1 MTVNTISSVA
11 EFETNG
17 VTTNYPFYFKFLAN
31 EDLVVTYVDPL
42 GVSSTL
48 TLGTHYSANGAGN
61 DQGGSV
67 VTTTALAGPG
77 QLVVSREMDVYQQTS
92 LRNQGKFLAETH
104 EDVFDRLTMLIQQG
118 FAIFKRALVR
128 PYGRDYYDA
137 ENRNISNLKD
147 PISAQD
153 AATNNW
159 VRTYLAAVL
168 GAITGPIN
176 NALNIFFKGPDNLN
190 YVVQDLSDK
199 FDPAKGAALVGYQGR
214 SLRTKLLER
223 VSIADTAGVDDGVF
237 DNAASFI
244 AAKALVASGGVI
256 YFQRQRANSNYL
268 ISGSPDFSNVIL
280 DVDEGVKIT
289 GGFIPP
295 TNLRVR
301 RSSTLINSTQNYPY
315 ELSSQYKKPWADRS
329 IFMSDGDKDNSFITA
344 LNTTNDFVSLST
356 DYLTGDVFAA
366 SSAVPQTD
374 GIFWSQTNTAKL
386 FASMTSNCRPG
397 DEITCSFST
406 GGAYT
411 RVAIIRTTAGY
422 HMVSCVSGNAQPNF
436 TYKPIGSAAT
446 TNAFTFTG
454 QGTYQ
459 SYYGENS
466 HWGIRIYDHQSYS
479 VLWSGQEI
487 TGKQIANGTI
497 IQVGFG
503 WVPGTVTAIS
513 MQGFARARNVVTGGK
528 RDISVLTVGDSL
540 SEPIQGGW
548 QSALQEAMDL
558 TDGIRINAVINQA
571 IGGQTSA
578 QQLAILQSQGIQGC
592 QYVFLNVGTNDI
604 QQGVAPATTISN
616 VSAMIDYVRA
626 QGANPIT
633 WIPPLWY
640 PNTFTSGTGQNT
652 SGYQS
657 GSALRVLLLR
667 LAGTKTCKC
676 VDLTQVMGTAVA
688 DYRNNYITSGF
699 DPVLRDNIHPT
710 TYGYRMIGWAL
721 AKALLS
727 LHGGVISREQD
738 QTFLPSSGLKN
749 GWGMTFDPPTFS
761 FNASGELKLTGVLDA
776 GTVTAGTVMYTLPE
790 TMRPVRTSRTTV
802 PTNNGSC
809 SLQVATSGDVSLITA
824 ATGAIWVSI
833 DIPAFKTLQ

>member
-1 MTVNTISSVA
+1 MTVSSQQSEVPYV
-11 EFETNG
+11 G
-17 VTTNYPFYFKFLAN
+17 DGSTTVFPIPFYFLQN
-31 EDLVVTYVDPL
+31 SDIQIVVNDSLGNIYPAVQNVDYT
-42 GVSSTL
+42 VS
-48 TLGTHYSANGAGN
+48 GAGN
-61 DQGGSV
+61 QAGGSV
-67 VTTTALAGPG
+67 TFGAPPV
-77 QLVVSREMDVYQQTS
+77 S
-92 LRNQGKFLAETH
+92 LRTITIQRIVPATQLTDYQPNDDFPAESH
-104 EDVFDRLTMLIQQG
+104 ERALDKLTMLVQQN
-118 FAIFKRALVR
+118 AAESDRALKR
-128 PYGRDYYDA
+128 PVGKLYYDA
-137 ENRNISNLKD
+137 EGLRISNVAD
-147 PISAQD
+147 PASAQD
-153 AATNNW
+153 VTTLNW

-168 GAITGPIN
+168 SSVTGPIN

-199 FDPAKGAALVGYQGR
+199 FDPSKGSALVGHQGR
-214 SLRTKLLER
+214 SVRAKLLES

-244 AAKALVASGGVI
+244 AAKALVAPGGVI
-256 YFQRQRANSNYL
+256 RFPRQRSSSNYL
-268 ISGSPDFSNVIL
+268 ISGSPDFSGVIL

-289 GGFIPP
+289 GGFLPP

-301 RSSTLINSTQNYPY
+301 RSSTLINTTQNYPY
-315 ELSSQYKKPWADRS
+315 ELSSQYKKPWSDRS
-329 IFMSDGDKDNSFITA
+329 IFMSDGDKDNSSIAA
-344 LNTTNDFVSLST
+344 LNTTSDFVSLST
-356 DYLTGDVFAA
+356 DYLTGDVFA
-366 SSAVPQTD
+366 SSSSVPQAD

-406 GGAYT
+406 GGTYT
-411 RVAIIRTTAGY
+411 RVAIIRTTSGY
-422 HMVSCVSGNAQPNF
+422 HLVSCASGNAQPNF
-436 TYKPIGSAAT
+436 TSKIIGSAAT

-479 VLWSGQEI
+479 ILWSGQEI

-503 WVPGTVTAIS
+503 WVPGAVTAIS
-513 MQGFARARNVVTGGK
+513 MQGFARARNIVTGGK
-528 RDISVLTVGDSL
+528 RDISILTVGDSL

-578 QQLAILQSQGIQGC
+578 QQLSILQSQGVQGC
-592 QYVFLNVGTNDI
+592 QYVFLNVATNDI
-604 QQGVAPATTISN
+604 QQGVSPATTISN
-616 VSAMIDYVRA
+616 VSTMIDYVRA
-626 QGANPIT
+626 QGAIPIT

-652 SGYQS
+652 SGYQA

-667 LAGTKTCKC
+667 LAGTKSCKC
-676 VDLTQVMGTAVA
+676 VDMTQVMGTTVA
-688 DYRNNYITSGF
+688 DYRNNYITAGF

-710 TYGYRMIGWAL
+710 TYGYRMIGWTL

-749 GWGMTFDPPTFS
+749 GWGMTFEPPTFC
-761 FNASGELKLTGVLDA
+761 FNSSGELKLTGVLDA

-790 TMRPVRTSRTTV
+790 TMRPVRTSRTMV

-809 SLQVATSGDVSLITA
+809 SIQVATNGDISLITA

-833 DIPAFKTLQ
+833 DVPAFKTNQ